1 MRRTALLLVIA
12 VYGYAAN
19 AQLTLRPQAG
29 IEVPTTKV
37 SYNNL
42 PSFKPECQS
51 AAQFGLHADYQ
62 FKGGFGP
69 FVGVFTHQPLV
80 TYNFTD
86 PETGMTNYTAAEG
99 ERKVQLQ
106 AGLQYSTKPISLGKK
121 TTAVAPKQETTSEVK
136 SGCRRYSSG
145 CHKKSTDVQN
155 SASQKSA
162 WTVRL
167 QPSAG
172 LAYLPSSVEDI
183 ETINSGTQTS
193 YTYNAGN
200 VKTEF
205 IVGLGFEFAR
215 NKTKFLSLSINY
227 FKGLGNSE
235 TILTTQSTGKT
246 VTTTLNSKLSGW
258 NASIGVPISFTKK
271 STPKTS
277 KTYNKS
283 SEYYKT
289 RCGGYKR
296 I

>member
-19 AQLTLRPQAG
+19 AQLTLRPQVG
-29 IEVPTTKV
+29 FEVPTTKI

-51 AAQFGLHADYQ
+51 AAQFGLRADYQ

-69 FVGVFTHQPLV
+69 FIGVFTHQPLV

-86 PETGMTNYTAAEG
+86 PEAGMTSYTAEEG
-99 ERKVQLQ
+99 DRKVQLQ
-106 AGLQYSTKPISLGKK
+106 AGLQYSTKPIALNKQ
-121 TTAVAPKQETTSEVK
+121 TTTVKANPESVSETK

-145 CHKKSTDVQN
+145 CHKKSNETQN
-155 SASQKSA
+155 SSSQKSV

-172 LAYLPSSVEDI
+172 LAYLPSSDEDI

-200 VKTEF
+200 IKTEF
-205 IVGLGFEFAR
+205 IAGLGFEFAR
-215 NKTKFLSLSINY
+215 NKTKFLSLSVNY
-227 FKGLGNSE
+227 FKGLGNNE
-235 TILTTQSTGKT
+235 TILTTQSSGKT
-246 VTTTLNSKLSGW
+246 VTTTLNSNVSGW
-258 NASIGVPISFTKK
+258 NASIGIPISFSKGSSSK
-271 STPKTS
+271 SA
-277 KTYNKS
+277 KS
-283 SEYYKT
+283 YHKCGEYYKT